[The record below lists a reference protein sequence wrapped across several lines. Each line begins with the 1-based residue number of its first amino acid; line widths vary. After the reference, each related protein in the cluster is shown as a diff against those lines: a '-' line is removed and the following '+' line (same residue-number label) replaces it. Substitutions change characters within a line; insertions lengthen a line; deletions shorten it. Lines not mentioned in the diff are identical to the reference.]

1 MKKPKQIFHSL
12 LQTVTTTP
20 EIIPRN
26 QQEITPF
33 EEKESPK
40 HADGKSDL
48 NAYSLFSA
56 FTADIINE
64 KTLFT
69 R

>member
-1 MKKPKQIFHSL
+1 MKRRTKIFRSL
-12 LQTVTTTP
+12 LKSVTRIEEP
-20 EIIPRN
+20 GSHNYDRII
-26 QQEITPF
+26 PF

-40 HADGKSDL
+40 HVSGKNDL

-56 FTADIINE
+56 FTADIIKEN
-64 KTLFT
+64 TLFT